1 MPLVSVKEGLA
12 AARAGAYAVPLFDA
26 FEPHAA
32 EGMIRAAVERRAPVI
47 VGIYA
52 GLVTS
57 PGAKPLAA
65 FIRAMAGD
73 SPVPVSLMLDHGS
86 DYGQCARALDLGFTD
101 VMFDGSKLSLEENM
115 AATRRVV
122 EAARRAGA
130 GVEAELGHVGSGDE
144 YGEYGALGRGFT
156 EPDAASRFVKETGVD
171 SLAVAIGTAHGLYKG
186 EPRLDL
192 ELLREIR
199 SRVDVPLVL
208 HGGTGL
214 NEAQFRAAIAGGI
227 AKINVATDLIMA
239 ASAGMMEAAK
249 AAHASCFSIM
259 EAAVEAYR
267 SRCAYYFDLFGAA
280 GRV

>member
-1 MPLVSVKEGLA
+1 VSVKKGLA

-32 EGMIRAAVERRAPVI
+32 DGMIRAAVERRAPVI

-101 VMFDGSKLSLEENM
+101 VMFDGSKLSLEENI

-122 EAARRAGA
+122 EAARGAGA
-130 GVEAELGHVGSGDE
+130 AVEAELGHVGSGDE
-144 YGEYGALGRGFT
+144 YGEFGGLGRGFT
-156 EPDAASRFVKETGVD
+156 DPDAAALFVRETGAD
-171 SLAVAIGTAHGLYKG
+171 FLAVAVGTAHGLYKG

-199 SRVDVPLVL
+199 SRVEVPLVL

-214 NEAQFRAAIAGGI
+214 NETQFRTAIAGGI

-239 ASAGMMEAAK
+239 ASAGMVEAAT

-267 SRCAYYFDLFGAA
+267 GRCAYYIDLFGAA
-280 GRV
+280 GRA